1 MRMVRRRGMERMDGN
16 EEDVRIRMRKRR
28 GIKERYKEEEK
39 NEGNG
44 ERKRRVHYC
53 NK

>member
-28 GIKERYKEEEK
+28 EERYK
-39 NEGNG
+39 G
-44 ERKRRVHYC
+44 EV
-53 NK
+53 